1 MKTKL
6 TAVKNIQINTK
17 KNVTKLFLRLMYF
30 PWTPKIKNVHK

>member
-17 KNVTKLFLRLMYF
+17 KMLLSFFLDWCTFLGHL
-30 PWTPKIKNVHK
+30 K